1 MRKCSE
7 SYVHPF
13 LQQYESY
20 ANKMTK
26 TLFWRT
32 QQKELQRSDIEW
44 SKTVQTKLSG
54 NKKCTDNDKSKD
66 AGEVCSGGNN
76 NAGKKWSVF
85 EDDLRG
91 TICVEFEYL
100 GCGGTPNRFDTKEEC
115 EHLCVEGKGQGV

>member
-1 MRKCSE
+1 MQT
-7 SYVHPF
+7 YI
-13 LQQYESY
+13 L
-20 ANKMTK
+20 
-26 TLFWRT
+26 
-32 QQKELQRSDIEW
+32 
-44 SKTVQTKLSG
+44 TKLSG
-54 NKKCTDNDKSKD
+54 NKRCTDNDKSKD